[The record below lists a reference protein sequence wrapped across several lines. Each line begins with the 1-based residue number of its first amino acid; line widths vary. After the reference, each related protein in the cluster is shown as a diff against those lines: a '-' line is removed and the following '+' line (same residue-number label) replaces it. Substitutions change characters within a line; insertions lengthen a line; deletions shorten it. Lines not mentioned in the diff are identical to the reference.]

1 MNPKRFF
8 RNLCE
13 NATTA
18 AIILALLIAIPLSF
32 PGFRPR
38 IGPALNSIATLQAID
53 EDQTEPQQA
62 ASSGGNTFKKVVS
75 APVRF
80 FARLFKGKGKEE
92 DKKLIVSKPTAK
104 QIESFQV
111 TPVIR
116 IRNGEEKETE
126 ESEPAGTDLA
136 ATAMAERAAAVAFD
150 QGIALREKGQ
160 LNAAVEK
167 FISAAALRPN
177 FAEAYNML
185 GVCYDEKGMY
195 EVAQKEYKKALRL
208 EPYNARFLNN
218 LGYSYYLAGR
228 YKDAI
233 KWYQKALKLTP
244 ADRRLHNNLG
254 LAYGRKGDYV
264 RALEHFTIAVGE
276 TAAHLNLG
284 YVYSQ
289 QNRFEDA
296 IRHYEIAL
304 RAQPQSLTALSN
316 LAQLYERV
324 GRVREAL
331 QLGEEYKKLSLTR
344 EARDQTAEHKE

>member
-8 RNLCE
+8 CTLRE
-13 NATTA
+13 KAITA
-18 AIILALLIAIPLSF
+18 AIILALLIAIPLYF
-32 PGFRPR
+32 PGLRSR
-38 IGPALNSIATLQAID
+38 IGPALNPVATLQVIE
-53 EDQTEPQQA
+53 EDWAETQEA
-62 ASSGGNTFKKVVS
+62 APSGGNTFKKVVS

-92 DKKLIVSKPTAK
+92 DRSQIVSKPTAK
-104 QIESFQV
+104 QIESFRVAPV
-111 TPVIR
+111 TR
-116 IRNGEEKETE
+116 IRNGGEEEAEET
-126 ESEPAGTDLA
+126 AGTDLA

-150 QGIALREKGQ
+150 QGIAFRERGQ

-195 EVAQKEYKKALRL
+195 EAAQKEYKKALRL

-244 ADRRLHNNLG
+244 TDRRLHNNLG

-264 RALEHFTIAVGE
+264 RALEHFTVAVGE

-289 QNRFEDA
+289 QNRFEEA
-296 IRHYEIAL
+296 IWHYEIAL

-331 QLGEEYKKLSLTR
+331 LLGEQYKKLSLTR